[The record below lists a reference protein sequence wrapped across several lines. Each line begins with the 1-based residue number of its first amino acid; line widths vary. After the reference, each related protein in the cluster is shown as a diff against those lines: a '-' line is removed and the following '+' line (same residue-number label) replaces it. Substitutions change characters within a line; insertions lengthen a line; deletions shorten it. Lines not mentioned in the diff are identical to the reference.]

1 MSMADA
7 KRCPDCSKP
16 LRLYDVRSP
25 VQESGLIAGAE
36 IIQCIVVVVLPIS
49 FWALGTTGLPLAIA
63 GALIAIVA
71 ALWNP
76 YAKAQRRNEDQF
88 GLYYCEACDSHF
100 QGSALR
106 RITEAEAKR
115 AS

>member
-1 MSMADA
+1 MSMAEA

-16 LRLYDVRSP
+16 VRLYDVRSP
-25 VQESGLIAGAE
+25 VQRTGLLAGAE
-36 IIQCIVVVVLPIS
+36 IIQCIVVVVLPIGL
-49 FWALGTTGLPLAIA
+49 WALGTPGLPLALA

-76 YAKAQRRNEDQF
+76 HAIAQRRNEKQF
-88 GLYYCEACDSHF
+88 GLYYCEACNSHF
-100 QGSALR
+100 EGSGLR

-115 AS
+115 PI

>member
-1 MSMADA
+1 MSTADV
-7 KRCPDCSKP
+7 KRCPDCGKP
-16 LRLYDVRSP
+16 VRLYDVRSP
-25 VQESGLIAGAE
+25 VKGTGLVAGAE

-49 FWALGTTGLPLAIA
+49 LWALGTTGLPLAIA

-76 YAKAQRRNEDQF
+76 YTKAQRRNEEQF

-100 QGSALR
+100 QGSGLR

>member
-1 MSMADA
+1 MSTADV
-7 KRCPDCSKP
+7 KRCPDCGKP
-16 LRLYDVRSP
+16 VRLYDVRSP
-25 VQESGLIAGAE
+25 GQGLIGGAE
-36 IIQCIVVVVLPIS
+36 IIQCIVVVVLPILL
-49 FWALGTTGLPLAIA
+49 WALGTTGLPLAIA